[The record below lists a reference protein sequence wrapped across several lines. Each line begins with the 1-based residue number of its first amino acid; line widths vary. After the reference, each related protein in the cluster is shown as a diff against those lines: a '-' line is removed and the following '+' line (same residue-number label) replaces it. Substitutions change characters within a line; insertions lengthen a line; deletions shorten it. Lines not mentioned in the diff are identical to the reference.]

1 MPLVVSHLRPPSQ
14 ETYTNAKTMEE
25 EKMFELLTSVKNMV
39 KTDPTQA
46 RTALTSH
53 PNLAYAL
60 MKEMVVLDVV
70 DPEVLTRTLQAATGA
85 QPPPAQAPQAPP
97 QQAYPPSNG
106 TSSYP
111 AYATPGSTPTYP
123 TPQPTPYQQ
132 PPSIPS
138 YSTPSYPPTSTTTF
152 PPSSAPHFPPASTP
166 SYPPTYPPQPVQ
178 TQPQAPSIPPHV
190 YQARQQQ
197 QPQQQQQPP
206 PMQSRAPPTAPPVG
220 TGGVPGLAPDQ
231 QEMVNRL
238 ALLTPDQIAAL
249 PPADRAALIEL
260 VSNYVI
266 FRLYLTQMPA
276 TTAWPIT
283 THMYT
288 YP

>member
-1 MPLVVSHLRPPSQ
+1 
-14 ETYTNAKTMEE
+14 MEE

-70 DPEVLTRTLQAATGA
+70 DPEVLTRTLQAATGV
-85 QPPPAQAPQAPP
+85 QPSQAQAPQAPP
-97 QQAYPPSNG
+97 PQAYPPSNG

-111 AYATPGSTPTYP
+111 AYATPGSTPTYS
-123 TPQPTPYQQ
+123 TPQPAPYQQ
-132 PPSIPS
+132 PPPS
-138 YSTPSYPPTSTTTF
+138 TYSTPAYPSTSTPTYPPGTA
-152 PPSSAPHFPPASTP
+152 PSFPPASTP

-190 YQARQQQ
+190 YQTRQQ

-206 PMQSRAPPTAPPVG
+206 PMQSRAPPAAPPAG
-220 TGGVPGLAPDQ
+220 MGGVPGLAPEQ
-231 QEMVNRL
+231 QEMVTRL

-260 VSNYVI
+260 
-266 FRLYLTQMPA
+266 RRQLGL
-276 TTAWPIT
+276 
-283 THMYT
+283 
-288 YP
+288 